1 MRGPVVQQLF
11 RLETFAR
18 AGFAARGIV
27 YLALGYFA
35 FMSTHGEAAASVLER
50 LRTAPAGAVLIGALA
65 FGLFGYGLFR
75 LVGGVL
81 DLDDEGRSAIGIL
94 ARIGLAISGIAHW
107 LLCAL
112 AIGVLVSGSGGS
124 DQQEE
129 AAART
134 AFEYPGG
141 AALVGA
147 VGLIIIVT
155 GVGQWLI
162 AVRGGYM
169 KFLNARQPGFARFAG
184 ALGYGAR
191 GAVFVVIGWQ
201 VVSLAIG
208 WGGRQLG
215 MDSALDLI
223 ARREWVFPF
232 IAAGLGLFGIFS
244 LYAAAHLRIRDEDV
258 ERRAKLAGRWLR
270 S

>member
-1 MRGPVVQQLF
+1 MDRLF

-35 FMSTHGEAAASVLER
+35 LMSANAQAAGGVLER
-50 LRTAPAGAVLIGALA
+50 LRTAPAGALLIAALA

-75 LVGGVL
+75 MIGGIL
-81 DLDDEGRSAIGIL
+81 DLDDEGRSALGIV
-94 ARIGLAISGIAHW
+94 ARLGLLVSGLAHW

-112 AIGVLVSGSGGS
+112 AILILVSGSGGGS
-124 DQQEE
+124 DQREE
-129 AAART
+129 VAART

-141 AALVGA
+141 ATLVGL
-147 VGLIIIVT
+147 VGGIIIIS
-155 GVGQWLI
+155 GLGQLLI
-162 AVRGGYM
+162 GLRGGYM
-169 KFLNARQPGFARFAG
+169 KFLNARQPHFARFAG

-191 GAVFVVIGWQ
+191 GAVFVVVGWQ

-215 MDSALDLI
+215 FDSALNLI
-223 ARREWVFPF
+223 ARREWVFPC
-232 IAAGLGLFGIFS
+232 IAAGLILFGIFS

-270 S
+270 G

>member
-1 MRGPVVQQLF
+1 MERLF
-11 RLETFAR
+11 RLEVFAR
-18 AGFAARGIV
+18 AGFAARGVV

-35 FMSTHGEAAASVLER
+35 LMSTHGEAAASVLQR

-75 LVGGVL
+75 LVGGIL
-81 DLDDEGRSAIGIL
+81 DLDDEGRSAVGIVT
-94 ARIGLAISGIAHW
+94 RVGLVVSGLAHW

-112 AIGVLVSGSGGS
+112 AILILVSGSGGS

-141 AALVGA
+141 AAA
-147 VGLIIIVT
+147 VGLVGIIIIVT

-162 AVRGGYM
+162 GARGGYM
-169 KFLNARQPGFARFAG
+169 KFLNARQPWIARFTG

-191 GAVFVVIGWQ
+191 GAVFIVIGWQ

-215 MDSALDLI
+215 FDSALDLI
-223 ARREWVFPF
+223 ARREWVFPC
-232 IAAGLGLFGIFS
+232 IAVGLGLFGIFS

-258 ERRAKLAGRWLR
+258 ERRAKLAGRGWFR
-270 S
+270 R

>member
-1 MRGPVVQQLF
+1 MHQLF
-11 RLETFAR
+11 RLENFAR

-35 FMSTHGEAAASVLER
+35 LMSTHGEAAGSVLER

-75 LVGGVL
+75 LVGGIL
-81 DLDDEGRSAIGIL
+81 DLDDEGRSAIGIVT
-94 ARIGLAISGIAHW
+94 RVGLVVSGVAHW
-107 LLCAL
+107 VLCAL
-112 AIGVLVSGSGGS
+112 ATLILVSGSGAS

-141 AALVGA
+141 ALLVGL
-147 VGLIIIVT
+147 VGVIIIVT

-162 AVRGGYM
+162 GLRGGYV
-169 KFLNARQPGFARFAG
+169 KFLNARQPRFARVAG

-201 VVSLAIG
+201 VISLAIG

-215 MDSALDLI
+215 FDSALDLI
-223 ARREWVFPF
+223 ARRKWVFPF
-232 IAAGLGLFGIFS
+232 VAAGLILFGIFS

-258 ERRAKLAGRWLR
+258 ERRAKLAGRWMR
-270 S
+270 R

>member
-1 MRGPVVQQLF
+1 MDRLL
-11 RLETFAR
+11 RLEPFAR

-35 FMSTHGEAAASVLER
+35 LMSTHGEAAASVLER
-50 LRTAPAGAVLIGALA
+50 LRTAPAGAALIGALA

-75 LVGGVL
+75 LIGGIL
-81 DLDDEGRSAIGIL
+81 DLDNEGRSAVGI
-94 ARIGLAISGIAHW
+94 ATRFGLVVSGVAHW

-112 AIGVLVSGSGGS
+112 AILILVSGGSGGS

-129 AAART
+129 RAART

-141 AALVGA
+141 AALVG
-147 VGLIIIVT
+147 VIGGIIVLS

-162 AVRGGYM
+162 GVRGGFM
-169 KFLNARQPGFARFAG
+169 KFLTTRQPRFARLAG

-201 VVSLAIG
+201 VISLAIG

-215 MDSALDLI
+215 FDSALDLI
-223 ARREWVFPF
+223 ARREWVFPC
-232 IAAGLGLFGIFS
+232 IAVGLILFGIFS

-258 ERRAKLAGRWLR
+258 ERRAKLAGRWFGR
-270 S
+270 

>member
-1 MRGPVVQQLF
+1 MEQLF

-35 FMSTHGEAAASVLER
+35 FMSTHGEGASTVLER
-50 LRTAPAGAVLIGALA
+50 LRTAPAGALLIGALA

-75 LVGGVL
+75 LIGGIL
-81 DLDDEGRSAIGIL
+81 DLDDEGRSAIGII
-94 ARIGLAISGIAHW
+94 ARIGLAVSGVAHW
-107 LLCAL
+107 LLCGL

-124 DQQEE
+124 DQREE
-129 AAART
+129 VAART

-141 AALVGA
+141 ALLVG
-147 VGLIIIVT
+147 VIGVIIIVS
-155 GVGQWLI
+155 GIGQWVI
-162 AVRGGYM
+162 AVRGGYT
-169 KFLNARQPGFARFAG
+169 KFLNARQPRFARFAG
-184 ALGYGAR
+184 AVGYGAR
-191 GAVFVVIGWQ
+191 GAVFVVVGWQ

-215 MDSALDLI
+215 FDSALDLI
-223 ARREWVFPF
+223 AQREWVFPF
-232 IAAGLGLFGIFS
+232 IAIGLGLFGIFS

-258 ERRAKLAGRWLR
+258 ERRAKLAGRWFR
-270 S
+270 G

>member
-1 MRGPVVQQLF
+1 MDRIF

-35 FMSTHGEAAASVLER
+35 FMSAQGAAAAGVLER
-50 LRTAPAGAVLIGALA
+50 LRTAPAGALLIGALA

-75 LVGGVL
+75 LIGGIL
-81 DLDDEGRSAIGIL
+81 DMDDEGRSAIGL
-94 ARIGLAISGIAHW
+94 VTRVGLVVSGLAHW

-129 AAART
+129 TAART

-141 AALVGA
+141 AVLVGA
-147 VGLIIIVT
+147 VGIIIIVT

-169 KFLNARQPGFARFAG
+169 RFLNARQPGLARLTG

-191 GAVFVVIGWQ
+191 GTVFVVIGWQ

-223 ARREWVFPF
+223 ARREWVFPC
-232 IAAGLGLFGIFS
+232 IAVGLGLFGIFS
-244 LYAAAHLRIRDEDV
+244 LYAAAHLRIRDEDF
-258 ERRAKLAGRWLR
+258 ERRAKLAGRWMR
-270 S
+270 R

>member
-1 MRGPVVQQLF
+1 MERFF
-11 RLETFAR
+11 RLEVFAR

-35 FMSTHGEAAASVLER
+35 FMNTQGEAAGDVLER
-50 LRTAPAGAVLIGALA
+50 LRTAPAGALLIGALA

-75 LVGGVL
+75 LIGGIL
-81 DLDDEGRSAIGIL
+81 DLDDEGRTAIGI
-94 ARIGLAISGIAHW
+94 ATRIGLVVSGLAHW

-112 AIGVLVSGSGGS
+112 AILILVSGSGGS

-141 AALVGA
+141 ALLVGLVGA
-147 VGLIIIVT
+147 VIALS
-155 GVGQWLI
+155 GVGQLLI
-162 AVRGGYM
+162 GARGGYM
-169 KFLNARQPGFARFAG
+169 KFLNARQPWIARFTG

-191 GAVFVVIGWQ
+191 GAVFIVIGWQ

-215 MDSALDLI
+215 FDSALDLI
-223 ARREWVFPF
+223 ARREWVFPC
-232 IAAGLGLFGIFS
+232 IAVGLGLFGIFS
-244 LYAAAHLRIRDEDV
+244 LYAAAHLRIRDEDFD
-258 ERRAKLAGRWLR
+258 RRVKLAGRGWFR
-270 S
+270 R

>member
-1 MRGPVVQQLF
+1 MHALI
-11 RLETFAR
+11 
-18 AGFAARGIV
+18 ARG
-27 YLALGYFA
+27 
-35 FMSTHGEAAASVLER
+35 
-50 LRTAPAGAVLIGALA
+50 
-65 FGLFGYGLFR
+65 GL
-75 LVGGVL
+75 VVSGV
-81 DLDDEGRSAIGIL
+81 
-94 ARIGLAISGIAHW
+94 AHW

-112 AIGVLVSGSGGS
+112 AISVLVSGSGGS

-141 AALVGA
+141 ALLVGA
-147 VGLIIIVT
+147 VGIMIIVT

-162 AVRGGYM
+162 GLRGGYM
-169 KFLNARQPGFARFAG
+169 KFLNARQPHFARFAG
-184 ALGYGAR
+184 AVGYGAR

-208 WGGRQLG
+208 WGGRQFG
-215 MDSALDLI
+215 FDSALDLI
-223 ARREWVFPF
+223 ARREWVFPC

-258 ERRAKLAGRWLR
+258 ERRAKLAGRRWLR
-270 S
+270 G

>member
-1 MRGPVVQQLF
+1 MDRLL
-11 RLETFAR
+11 RLENFAR

-35 FMSTHGEAAASVLER
+35 LMSTHGEAAASVLER
-50 LRTAPAGAVLIGALA
+50 LRTAPAGGVLIGALA

-75 LVGGVL
+75 LVGGIL
-81 DLDDEGRSAIGIL
+81 DLDDEGRSAVGIV
-94 ARIGLAISGIAHW
+94 ARIGLAVSGLAHW

-112 AIGVLVSGSGGS
+112 AILVLVSGSGGS
-124 DQQEE
+124 DQREE

-141 AALVGA
+141 AALVGI
-147 VGLIIIVT
+147 VGGIIIIT
-155 GVGQWLI
+155 GVGQLLI
-162 AVRGGYM
+162 GLRGGYM
-169 KFLNARQPGFARFAG
+169 KFLNARQPRFARLAG

-191 GAVFVVIGWQ
+191 GAVFIVIGWQ
-201 VVSLAIG
+201 VISLAIG

-215 MDSALDLI
+215 FDSALDLI
-223 ARREWVFPF
+223 ARREWVFPCV
-232 IAAGLGLFGIFS
+232 AAGLILFGIFS

-258 ERRAKLAGRWLR
+258 ERRAKLAGRWFIR
-270 S
+270 

>member
-1 MRGPVVQQLF
+1 MDRLL
-11 RLETFAR
+11 RLEPFAR

-35 FMSTHGEAAASVLER
+35 LMSTHGEAAATVLER

-75 LVGGVL
+75 LIGGIL
-81 DLDDEGRSAIGIL
+81 DLDDEGRSALGI
-94 ARIGLAISGIAHW
+94 ATRFGLVVSGLAHW

-112 AIGVLVSGSGGS
+112 AILILVSGGSGGS

-129 AAART
+129 RAART

-141 AALVGA
+141 AALVG
-147 VGLIIIVT
+147 LIGGIIVLS

-162 AVRGGYM
+162 GLRGGFM
-169 KFLNARQPGFARFAG
+169 KFLTTRQPRFARFAG

-201 VVSLAIG
+201 VISLAIG

-215 MDSALDLI
+215 FDSALDLI
-223 ARREWVFPF
+223 ARREWVFPCV
-232 IAAGLGLFGIFS
+232 AVGLILFGIFS

-258 ERRAKLAGRWLR
+258 ERRAKLAGRWFSR
-270 S
+270 